1 MRYSLSF
8 DFTLGGGG
16 NSLIKNKLERKG
28 GNL

>member
-8 DFTLGGGG
+8 DFTLGGG